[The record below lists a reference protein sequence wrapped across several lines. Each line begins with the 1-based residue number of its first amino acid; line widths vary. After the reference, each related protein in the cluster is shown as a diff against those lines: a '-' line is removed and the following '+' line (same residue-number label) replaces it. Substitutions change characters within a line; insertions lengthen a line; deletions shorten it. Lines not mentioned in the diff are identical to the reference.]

1 MATTYS
7 NVLEISAGSRRIA
20 SVPRSTTT
28 QQPSPDD
35 TRACPDVGAAALG
48 TAPAVLNPYPG
59 HLTWAAR
66 WLAEAFV
73 LGFAA
78 YGAAHTGLP
87 LDRFHDVEPPL

>member
-1 MATTYS
+1 MATPYS
-7 NVLEISAGSRRIA
+7 NALEIPAGTRRNP
-20 SVPRSTTT
+20 SLTRYTTT
-28 QQPSPDD
+28 RQSSPGD
-35 TRACPDVGAAALG
+35 TRARSDVRAAALG
-48 TAPAVLNPYPG
+48 TAPAVLDPYPG

-78 YGAAHTGLP
+78 YGAAHTGVP